1 MRTTT
6 KLAAAAALLIAA
18 VPAQAAP
25 IIGQINLIGFVR
37 PIGSTTMA
45 SATGLDFYNFLSVP
59 SNAND
64 GGTPGTIF
72 AALGSTGVFAGITCA
87 GPCGTIKDL
96 PTFAVGPITSF
107 FDIGSSIFFDL
118 GSISSVTYSGD
129 ASGGSLK
136 VIASGTFRA
145 AGFDDT
151 AGLFTL
157 TTQGSGLTSFSATAL
172 SPVPEPASWALM
184 IAGFG
189 MMGGML
195 RAARRSV
202 RVRYTTN

>member
-6 KLAAAAALLIAA
+6 KLAAAAALLSAA
-18 VPAQAAP
+18 VPAHAAP

-37 PIGSTTMA
+37 PIGSTTMET
-45 SATGLDFYNFLSVP
+45 ATGLDFYNFLSLP

-72 AALGSTGVFAGITCA
+72 AALGSTGVFAGIACA

-96 PTFAVGPITSF
+96 PTFATGPIASF
-107 FDIGSSIFFDL
+107 FDVGSTIFFDL
-118 GSISSVTYSGD
+118 GSINSVTYSNDG
-129 ASGGSLK
+129 SGGSLK

-145 AGFDDT
+145 TGFDDT
-151 AGLFTL
+151 AGRFTL

-202 RVRYTTN
+202 RVRYSTN